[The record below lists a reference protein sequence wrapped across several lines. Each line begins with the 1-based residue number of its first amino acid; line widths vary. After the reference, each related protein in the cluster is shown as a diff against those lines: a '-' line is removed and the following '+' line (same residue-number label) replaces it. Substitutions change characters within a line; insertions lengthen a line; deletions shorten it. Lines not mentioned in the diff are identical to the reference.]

1 MANPSRWDD
10 LIRLLGRQG
19 GNAKRGIR
27 YSRPFVRTAEFDPET
42 LDIAARGLRVKHLR
56 ETPED
61 IAVAKEV
68 GERALKRYRDGEID
82 GLYSRG
88 TAAYPKG
95 DRETRRHE
103 LFHGLARNAET
114 FPEWRQSPTLD
125 RLGALQRLTGEDSGL
140 SRILEEIAAHSVGK
154 GRRLGAA
161 EAMMIAADYAPSYRR
176 SGGLLHAAPA
186 YAIGYGPAA
195 LAGGAAAGLGTQI
208 PLPFGTEQEVSADEV
223 PGQWEGERG
232 RMDAERSDQILRALE
247 DNR

>member
-19 GNAKRGIR
+19 GDAKTGVR
-27 YSRPFVRTAEFDPET
+27 YSRGFVKTAEFDPET
-42 LDIAARGLRVKHLR
+42 LDIAARGYRAKYLR

-61 IAVAKEV
+61 IAKAREV
-68 GERALKRYRDGEID
+68 GERALKRYRDGEVA

-103 LFHGLARNAET
+103 LFHGLASNAET

-125 RLGALQRLTGEDSGL
+125 RLGALQRLAGTDNGL
-140 SRILEEIAAHSVGK
+140 SRILEELAAQSVGK
-154 GRRLGAA
+154 RRRLSAS
-161 EAMMIAADYAPSYRR
+161 EAMSIAADYAPSYRR

-186 YAIGYGPAA
+186 YAIGYGPLA

-208 PLPFGTEQEVSADEV
+208 SLPFGTEQEVSADEV
-223 PGQWEGERG
+223 PVQWEGEQERT
-232 RMDAERSDQILRALE
+232 DAERIDQILRALE
-247 DNR
+247 ENR